1 MIQCRH
7 LCPKRPSRGY
17 IYDCLISLGWED
29 RKMKRVQNHF
39 PYAALK
45 TSSENS
51 YLNLCIANVA
61 KYLLSFPLSK
71 RAESLSIS
79 VPMKRNYLFFKIIN
93 YTIIQYFS
101 LFYVW
106 NYPNYKGFFLRFF
119 LEMTNEIN
127 TLSSFKWRLGTDQ
140 QFSQQV

>member
-51 YLNLCIANVA
+51 YLNLCFANVA

-79 VPMKRNYLFFKIIN
+79 VPMKRNYLFFKIIIN
-93 YTIIQYFS
+93 LHNNSIFFIILCVKLPKLQ
-101 LFYVW
+101 
-106 NYPNYKGFFLRFF
+106 GFFPKIFSRD
-119 LEMTNEIN
+119 
-127 TLSSFKWRLGTDQ
+127 DQ
-140 QFSQQV
+140 